1 MLHTSLFNF
10 NVDNPEAFFFY
21 KTIRTR
27 GKKVSVEKVVRGFI
41 PGFKVVTDI
50 QKPGTTSL
58 ILVIER
64 NLDSDN
70 GPDVRYVKILFK
82 FHTEVRLENVC
93 SIEVLCII
101 VL

>member
-21 KTIRTR
+21 KTIRTC

-50 QKPGTTSL
+50 
-58 ILVIER
+58 
-64 NLDSDN
+64 
-70 GPDVRYVKILFK
+70 
-82 FHTEVRLENVC
+82 
-93 SIEVLCII
+93 
-101 VL
+101 